1 MQAVRERLADELL
14 LRSSKNGAAFVTPG
28 LDEETLSEESLGDI
42 D

>member
-28 LDEETLSEESLGDI
+28 LDEEALSEESLGDI